1 MQQIEIKFF
10 WPLTE
15 QAELDLDFS
24 PSEAYA
30 EKERA
35 LAAERWKSFITP
47 SNTTL
52 VTAINYNNIT
62 ASFILDLDNQ
72 IVLRSKKKPNILA
85 RWIYKLLGITWQQ
98 K

>member
-1 MQQIEIKFF
+1 MQQIEIQYFF
-10 WPLTE
+10 PLTE

-47 SNTTL
+47 CNTTII
-52 VTAINYNNIT
+52 TGSNYNHIT
-62 ASFILDLDNQ
+62 SSFILDLDNQ